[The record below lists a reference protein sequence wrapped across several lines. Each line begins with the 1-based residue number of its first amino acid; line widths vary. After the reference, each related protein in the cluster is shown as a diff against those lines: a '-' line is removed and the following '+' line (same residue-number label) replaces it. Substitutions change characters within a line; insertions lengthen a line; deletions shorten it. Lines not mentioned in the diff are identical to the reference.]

1 MTLTVHPNIAKLV
14 PYSPGKPL
22 DELGR
27 ELGIQNAVKLAS
39 NENPL
44 GPSPKA
50 ISVLSQELPSLHR
63 YPDGGAHHLTAA
75 LAERWK
81 VSPQHVIVGNGSD
94 EVISMLVKA
103 FVAPGD
109 EAVMADHT
117 FIMYKLAVTAGHGVC
132 VEVPLQQWRHDLS
145 GMLQAITPRTR
156 LLFVCNPNNPTGTTV
171 SREEIDALMAAVPG
185 HVIVVFDEAYLEYV
199 REPDFPDTLA
209 FVRQNRLTISLRTFS
224 KIYGLAGLRVGYG
237 VTTPEITNY
246 LHRVRN
252 PFNANTL
259 AQCAALA
266 AMDDE
271 EHVTASRT
279 MNAAEMKVL
288 ESGLQKLGLLTVPS
302 QANFLYFDTKRDGQ
316 IVYDRLL
323 RAGVIVRHIR
333 GSMIRVTIGL
343 PPDNAKFLRA
353 LSKVI
358 TDIPVIE

>member
-1 MTLTVHPNIAKLV
+1 MALTVHPNIAKLV

-22 DELGR
+22 DELER
-27 ELGIQNAVKLAS
+27 ELGIQEAVKLAS

-50 ISVLSQELPSLHR
+50 IAVLAQEFQSLHR

-81 VSPQHVIVGNGSD
+81 VSPQHLIIGNGSD

-103 FVAPGD
+103 FIAPGD

-132 VEVPLQQWRHDLS
+132 VEVPLRNWRHDLPA
-145 GMLQAITPRTR
+145 MLNAITSRTR
-156 LLFVCNPNNPTGTTV
+156 LVFVCNPNNPTGTTV
-171 SREEIDALMAAVPG
+171 SQDEIHALMAGVPD
-185 HVIVVFDEAYLEYV
+185 HAIVVFDEAYLEYV
-199 REPDFPDTLA
+199 QDPDFPDTLA
-209 FVRQNRLTISLRTFS
+209 FVRQNRPTISLRTFS
-224 KIYGLAGLRVGYG
+224 KIYGLAGLRIGYG
-237 VTTPEITNY
+237 VTTPEITNF

-259 AQCAALA
+259 AQRAALA

-279 MNAAEMKVL
+279 MNATEMKVV
-288 ESGLQKLGLLTVPS
+288 ETGLQELGLTIVPS
-302 QANFLYFDTKRDGQ
+302 QANFLYFDTKREGRL
-316 IVYDRLL
+316 VYDRLL
-323 RAGVIVRHIR
+323 REGVIVRHIR
-333 GSMIRVTIGL
+333 GPMIRVTIGQ
-343 PPDNAKFLRA
+343 PFENARFLRA
-353 LSKVI
+353 LDKVI
-358 TDIPVIE
+358 HEIPKIG